1 MKLREKFKKETGF
14 TAIAYRQDYGGQ
26 KPYEDGFADEYVE
39 WLESKVENLSLCGVI
54 NWVDIKDKK
63 PDFGGFFLCCLENG
77 HVTEIMY
84 EFFNDVWHRNNQ
96 EVKQHNKLVYW
107 AELPKPPCL

>member
-1 MKLREKFKKETGF
+1 MTEQIQKLLDRFDKWLDSKPRKQIIS
-14 TAIAYRQDYGGQ
+14 AQCANIA
-26 KPYEDGFADEYVE
+26 EEYAE
-39 WLESKVENLSLCGVI
+39 EQLRLHGVI
-54 NWVDIKDKK
+54 NWVAIKDKK
-63 PDFGGFFLCCLENG
+63 PEFGGFFLCCLENG

-107 AELPKPPCL
+107 AELPEPPCL